1 MRFRLLVALA
11 VSLAMEKPPA
21 FGGRGHTSHSEAF
34 GDFREEEKG
43 RISAETAGRPGGQRR
58 APQALGLRGAKP
70 APPRTPRS
78 TTRPWGRPSA
88 VRPAPRPPP
97 SPHPSPHS
105 PRHTSHASPRLRA
118 VLGENEHPGRG
129 ERGPAR
135 HLPLLPEHPASAR
148 QAASGPASE
157 PPPPTRTPFPPA
169 LHFAQLPPGAE
180 FSSVSPLPRP
190 RCPSHAHRPTPEVCF
205 QTLCGPRSGPH
216 GPRLE
221 SPTSGR

>member
-21 FGGRGHTSHSEAF
+21 FEGRGHTPHSEAF
-34 GDFREEEKG
+34 GDFREVEKG
-43 RISAETAGRPGGQRR
+43 RISAETAGHPGGQRR
-58 APQALGLRGAKP
+58 RVPQALGLRGAKP

-105 PRHTSHASPRLRA
+105 PRHTSHTSPRLRA

-135 HLPLLPEHPASAR
+135 HLPLLPGAPRVRTAGGLRPGRPSLPPSTSHSSPWCRIQLRVSAPQTPLPLACAQTPPKSAFR
-148 QAASGPASE
+148 PCAGPAVA
-157 PPPPTRTPFPPA
+157 RTAP
-169 LHFAQLPPGAE
+169 
-180 FSSVSPLPRP
+180 V
-190 RCPSHAHRPTPEVCF
+190 
-205 QTLCGPRSGPH
+205 
-216 GPRLE
+216 
-221 SPTSGR
+221 